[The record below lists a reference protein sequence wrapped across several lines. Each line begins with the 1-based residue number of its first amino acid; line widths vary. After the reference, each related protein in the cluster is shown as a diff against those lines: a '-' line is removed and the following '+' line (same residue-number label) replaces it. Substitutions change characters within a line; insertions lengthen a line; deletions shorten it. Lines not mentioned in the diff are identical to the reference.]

1 MKTNLTTIR
10 RGILCILIII
20 VLILLAFLGPHRIW
34 KTSPQEEPAKRELS
48 LADSIYIEAKFI
60 DLWSIPAVE
69 EDVDL

>member
-1 MKTNLTTIR
+1 MNNNLTTIR

-34 KTSPQEEPAKRELS
+34 KTSPQEETTKSELS
-48 LADSIYIEAKFI
+48 PADSIYIEAKFI
-60 DLWSIPAVE
+60 DIWSTPVE